1 MESTSKMEIAIESK
15 ALDTDKAK
23 PVEVV
28 DLTEDEI
35 NDDTSKKSEE
45 FENQTKDIEKGNID

>member
-1 MESTSKMEIAIESK
+1 MEIAIESK

-45 FENQTKDIEKGNID
+45 FENQAKDIEKGNID